1 MFTILFFIGG
11 EKRGLNCVKAV
22 LGTDGTEI
30 DEDYMECLEN
40 NTVLLLLQE
49 HEKGTCIKFVKLCAN
64 RAHVGLH
71 YPLIGFYHQAYL
83 Y

>member
-1 MFTILFFIGG
+1 
-11 EKRGLNCVKAV
+11 
-22 LGTDGTEI
+22 
-30 DEDYMECLEN
+30 MECLEN